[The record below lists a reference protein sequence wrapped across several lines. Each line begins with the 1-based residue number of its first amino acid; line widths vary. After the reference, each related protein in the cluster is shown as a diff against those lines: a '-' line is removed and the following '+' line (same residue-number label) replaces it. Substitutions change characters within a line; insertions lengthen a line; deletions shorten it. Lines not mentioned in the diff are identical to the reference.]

1 MRLKPVE
8 NTIMQSLPLELK
20 PALSLSGVIQKHIFE
35 IPESAAPA
43 DGAFQSCSLIVQTG
57 RQAIWTPLAASFN

>member
-8 NTIMQSLPLELK
+8 NTLVQSFLLELEQAF
-20 PALSLSGVIQKHIFE
+20 PLGRAIQEHVFE

-43 DGAFQSCSLIVQTG
+43 S
-57 RQAIWTPLAASFN
+57 